1 VLYFMCENHQN
12 ITTRVLSVPSAKA
25 PFEKTTIERRD
36 LRPDDVLIDIKYCG
50 ICHSDIHNAH
60 NDFGSGVF
68 PMVPGH
74 EIAGVVTAVGS
85 AVSNFSIGDRVGV
98 GCFVDSCGECE
109 FCLRGEEQFCKK
121 GVIVVFNSIGY
132 DGDLT
137 YGGYSQ
143 KIVVKDKFVVRIP
156 DSMDLDVAS
165 PLLCAGITTYSPL
178 KHWNV
183 GPGKKVAIVG
193 MGGLGHLAV
202 QFAHNLGA
210 EVTVLSQ
217 TMNKKDEAIS
227 FGADHYY
234 ATSDPATFAKLA
246 ELAEFDLILNTV
258 SANINVDAYLSLL
271 NVDGTLVNVGLPNKP
286 DQYSVFSLFAG
297 RRSIAASNVGG
308 IRETQEM
315 LDFSAEHGIA
325 PMIEVINADQVDEAY
340 ERVLRSDVRYR
351 FVIDMATL

>member
-1 VLYFMCENHQN
+1 MCNHHTN

-25 PFEKTTIERRD
+25 PFEQSTISRRD

-74 EIAGVVTAVGS
+74 EIAGVVSAVGS
-85 AVSNFSIGDRVGV
+85 DVTKFAVGDRVGV

-109 FCLRGEEQFCKK
+109 FCRRGEEQFCTK
-121 GVIVVFNSIGY
+121 GVTVVFNSVGY
-132 DGDLT
+132 DGELT

-156 DSMDLDVAS
+156 DGLKLDVAS

-178 KHWNV
+178 KHWNT
-183 GPGKKVAIVG
+183 GPGKRIAVLG

-202 QFAHNLGA
+202 QYAHKMGA
-210 EVTVLSQ
+210 EVTVLSHSL
-217 TMNKKDEAIS
+217 NKKEEAYK
-227 FGADHYY
+227 FGAERYY
-234 ATSDPATFAKLA
+234 VTTDPATFT
-246 ELAEFDLILNTV
+246 ELAGQFDLIINTV
-258 SANINVDAYLSLL
+258 SANIDVDAFLSILT
-271 NVDGTLVNVGLPNKP
+271 VDGALVNLGLPNKP
-286 DQYSVFSLFAG
+286 DQYNVFSLFAG
-297 RRSIAASNVGG
+297 RRSITASNVGG

-315 LDFSAEHGIA
+315 LDFSAEHDVTS
-325 PMIEVINADQVDEAY
+325 MIEVIRADQVDEAY
-340 ERVLRSDVRYR
+340 ERVLNSDVRYR
-351 FVIDMATL
+351 FVIDMETL